1 MCNIM
6 AARGIRE
13 AWEWGKRRRRGQ
25 KMAGVCAHFTHK
37 ADVLL
42 TQASFNHNALIFLPL
57 TSNPGLPLPLTQCLG
72 SPVPKAV
79 GWR

>member
-1 MCNIM
+1 MEEEEEEGAESGSGLCTLHT
-6 AARGIRE
+6 
-13 AWEWGKRRRRGQ
+13 Q
-25 KMAGVCAHFTHK
+25 

-57 TSNPGLPLPLTQCLG
+57 TPNPGLPRPLTQCHG

-79 GWR
+79 G